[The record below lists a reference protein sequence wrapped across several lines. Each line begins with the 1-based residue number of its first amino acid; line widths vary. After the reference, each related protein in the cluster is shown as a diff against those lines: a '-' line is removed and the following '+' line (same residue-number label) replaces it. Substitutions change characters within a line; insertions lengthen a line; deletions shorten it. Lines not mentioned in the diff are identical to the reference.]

1 MADPKRQEGPGSV
14 DGRVS
19 DPQRQDGRDGGRG
32 AQDVSRDHA
41 AIRRIADELLPALM
55 ARLEASPL
63 RELEVSQDGWRLRL
77 RKPFDRVA
85 SAGDPPDPTPAAT
98 RGTKGHGS
106 GDGTPAKSLGRP
118 ERAPERNE
126 PARRAITSPAV
137 GTFHPRAGS
146 GLGRTVRAGDV
157 VGHVEVLGVPQEVLA
172 PFDGTLGR
180 VLVEPGQVV
189 EYGEQ
194 LMRIESS
201 HSGSSPVEPDGTSA
215 GNAPPAR

>member
-1 MADPKRQEGPGSV
+1 MSDHKRQEG
-14 DGRVS
+14 RNVS
-19 DPQRQDGRDGGRG
+19 H
-32 AQDVSRDHA
+32 DHA

-63 RELEVSQDGWRLRL
+63 GELEVSQDGWRLRL

-85 SAGDPPDPTPAAT
+85 PASGSPGATPAGA
-98 RGTKGHGS
+98 RGAK
-106 GDGTPAKSLGRP
+106 GDGSRDGPPARGAGRS
-118 ERAPERNE
+118 ERSSDRNE

-146 GLGRTVRAGDV
+146 GLGRAVRAGDV

-201 HSGSSPVEPDGTSA
+201 HSGSPSAEADATPSGTTPVP
-215 GNAPPAR
+215 R